1 MKKTF
6 AWPLTRPLPE
16 DHRDEDA
23 YLRRGE
29 GIYFSDAPTR
39 NPSPRPYRAPHAKL
53 PSGRGWVR
61 GMSFA
66 AFVVCTAFLHARSLD
81 VIIVRG
87 ADGAEEYGK
96 KFTAQIEAWKMACEK
111 GEVPAEVI
119 SGPETTAK
127 LEKRLAAAKPD
138 RQLWLVLIGHGTF
151 DGREAKFNA
160 EGPDFDAKQLAGWL
174 APLKQETAIIHC
186 ASSSGGFVRPLAG
199 KGRIIITATK
209 SPDEV
214 FYARFGEHFA
224 EAISGLAEADLDQD
238 KQVSLLEAFRHA
250 SKAAATF
257 YENEGRLATEHAL
270 IEDNG
275 DGVAT
280 RREMLESPPAEAKL
294 DGERAAQLV
303 LVLSDDEKKLTDEQ
317 RTKRDALERELKK
330 LSEERTKLSD
340 DDYYSK
346 LEKLLRKLGEVYG
359 SSRPAT

>member
-1 MKKTF
+1 MGALLLFVT
-6 AWPLTRPLPE
+6 ALNA
-16 DHRDEDA
+16 RD
-23 YLRRGE
+23 
-29 GIYFSDAPTR
+29 
-39 NPSPRPYRAPHAKL
+39 
-53 PSGRGWVR
+53 
-61 GMSFA
+61 
-66 AFVVCTAFLHARSLD
+66 LD

-87 ADGAEEYGK
+87 ADGDEEYGK
-96 KFTAQIEAWKMACEK
+96 KFSAQVEAWKAACAK
-111 GEVPAEVI
+111 GGASTEII
-119 SGPETTAK
+119 SGEESAAK

-138 RQLWLVLIGHGTF
+138 RPLWLVLIGHGTF

-174 APLKQETAIIHC
+174 SPLKQEIAIIHC

-224 EAISGLAEADLDQD
+224 EAIGGLNEADLDQD

-270 IEDNG
+270 VEDNG
-275 DGVAT
+275 DGAAT
-280 RREMLESPPAEAKL
+280 RREMLESPPADAKL

-303 LVLSDDEKKLTDEQ
+303 LVLSDEEKKLTDAQ
-317 RTKRDALERELKK
+317 RTKRDALERDLKK
-330 LSEERTKLSD
+330 LRDERAKLD
-340 DDYYSK
+340 DTTYYTR
-346 LEKLLRKLGEVYG
+346 LEKLLRELAEVYG
-359 SSRPAT
+359 SSRPPT

>member
-1 MKKTF
+1 MNHDVSDVGRVWRKPARLIERSRQHRCRNSRAGCRHTR
-6 AWPLTRPLPE
+6 LTIL
-16 DHRDEDA
+16 
-23 YLRRGE
+23 LLLLL
-29 GIYFSDAPTR
+29 T
-39 NPSPRPYRAPHAKL
+39 
-53 PSGRGWVR
+53 
-61 GMSFA
+61 SF
-66 AFVVCTAFLHARSLD
+66 VHARNLD

-96 KFTAQIEAWKMACEK
+96 KFTAQVEAWAAACSKAGFAPEVFK
-111 GEVPAEVI
+111 GEK
-119 SGPETTAK
+119 TTAE
-127 LEKRLAAAKPD
+127 LQERLAAAKPD
-138 RQLWLVLIGHGTF
+138 RSLWLVLIGHGTF

-174 APLKQETAIIHC
+174 APLKQEIVIIHN

-209 SPDEV
+209 GPDEV

-224 EAISGLAEADLDQD
+224 EAIGGLAEADLDQD

-280 RREMLESPPAEAKL
+280 RREVLEAPPAEAKL
-294 DGERAAQLV
+294 DGERASQLV
-303 LVLSDDEKKLTDEQ
+303 LVLSDEEKQLTDEQ
-317 RTKRDALERELKK
+317 RTKRDALEVELKK
-330 LSEERTKLSD
+330 LKEQRAKLSD
-340 DDYYSK
+340 DDYYTK
-346 LEKLLRKLGEVYG
+346 LEKLLRELGEVYSG
-359 SSRPAT
+359 S